1 MKQLLDKIGFFGPII
16 LIFITIMQL
25 WNRSSYMVGYLVFL
39 FINTAFNGFFKIMV
53 KQDRPHGSRSIVN
66 EPYEGVHKY
75 GMPSSHAQSVFYSMA
90 YLYLT
95 KTTPEILI
103 IASFISALT
112 LYQRWSYKQ
121 HTLEQLLVGSV
132 VGIGVAYLGF
142 FVTTKWLHTS
152 SIIN

>member
-1 MKQLLDKIGFFGPII
+1 MKPLLDKIGFFGPIVLI
-16 LIFITIMQL
+16 LLTITQL
-25 WNRSSYMVGYLVFL
+25 WNRPGYMVGYLVFL
-39 FINTAFNGFFKIMV
+39 FINNAFNGFLKIMV
-53 KQDRPHGSRSIVN
+53 KQDRPNGSKSIIN
-66 EPYEGVHKY
+66 EPSGGVHKY
-75 GMPSSHAQSVFYSMA
+75 GMPSLHAQSVFYSMA

-103 IASFISALT
+103 IASFIIALT

-121 HTLEQLLVGSV
+121 HTLEQLIVGSV
-132 VGIGVAYLGF
+132 IGISVAYIGF